1 MWSQL
6 LLDFFFF
13 LISNKNILK
22 RRGGVTRVCMK
33 YTSRTKTNQVH
44 KVQKSMKS
52 WTGEKERKPN
62 IVTQSRRVLRKKSLR
77 SKTDLSKSSKCRLF
91 LSLQI
96 HHIKQCCTA
105 IQIVE
110 FWCLPNFPCQQ
121 ANNSP
126 TIFGIT
132 QWMPNK
138 VNTIYHKSKAIV
150 QQMRRWSTDS
160 PFLLHIQQ
168 QSKIQICCFLRLSI
182 VKIFPK
188 VAVHT
193 KKQFYRGP

>member
-1 MWSQL
+1 MFSVSITHHSKIRELSDGNRAMEIELSFGQTTFL
-6 LLDFFFF
+6 LWVPPFWVMSYGNWEL
-13 LISNKNILK
+13 SCGN
-22 RRGGVTRVCMK
+22 C
-33 YTSRTKTNQVH
+33 
-44 KVQKSMKS
+44 
-52 WTGEKERKPN
+52 
-62 IVTQSRRVLRKKSLR
+62 
-77 SKTDLSKSSKCRLF
+77 LSKQAL
-91 LSLQI
+91 
-96 HHIKQCCTA
+96 
-105 IQIVE
+105 E

-160 PFLLHIQQ
+160 PFLLHIQH
-168 QSKIQICCFLRLSI
+168 QSKIKICCFLRLSI

-188 VAVHT
+188 VAIHT
-193 KKQFYRGP
+193 KKQF